1 MLGQMRFATRQ
12 PDAHSPLM
20 ILRLFT
26 IAAVVGMTGCASP
39 KTPQPARKPGFL
51 ERAWNSTQ
59 KGSQVAWETTKG
71 GASKAKELVVTPF
84 AKGKKSSKVAAS
96 KYRELETSVVLRPDV
111 VRLSTTHALEAVV
124 LVANKSKHSLQL
136 SFATSQH
143 IEVVVKTEAGNVIQR
158 WSDDQRVERE
168 PSFIAINPGERLEY
182 TATIS
187 TRNMVVGKTYIIEAS
202 VPGYDAIFAR
212 KVLVPQS

>member
-1 MLGQMRFATRQ
+1 MGDDERRREQGQGTRRR
-12 PDAHSPLM
+12 A
-20 ILRLFT
+20 ICEREK
-26 IAAVVGMTGCASP
+26 AP
-39 KTPQPARKPGFL
+39 KV
-51 ERAWNSTQ
+51 E
-59 KGSQVAWETTKG
+59 
-71 GASKAKELVVTPF
+71 
-84 AKGKKSSKVAAS
+84 AS

-111 VRLSTTHALEAVV
+111 VRLSTTRALEAVV
-124 LVANKSKHSLQL
+124 LVANKSKRSLQL

-168 PSFIAINPGERLEY
+168 PSFVAINPGERLEY